1 MCFYWGFPVSK
12 LLRLAALFAST
23 SLFASVATAGETV
36 TSTYDAKGRLVKVVH
51 TGTVN
56 NNVQTTYTHD
66 KADNRKNTTTTGSP
80 NATPPP

>member
-1 MCFYWGFPVSK
+1 MPKSIRY
-12 LLRLAALFAST
+12 AALFASAA
-23 SLFASVATAGETV
+23 LYASAAHAGETV
-36 TSTYDAKGRLVKVVH
+36 TYTYDAKGRLVKVVH

-66 KADNRKNTTTTGSP
+66 KADNRKNTATTGSP

>member
-1 MCFYWGFPVSK
+1 MSRP
-12 LLRLAALFAST
+12 LQLAALLISSA
-23 SLFASVATAGETV
+23 LFAGAARAGETV
-36 TSTYDAKGRLVKVVH
+36 TYTYDAKGRLVKVVH
-51 TGTVN
+51 TGTIN

>member
-1 MCFYWGFPVSK
+1 MFRPLQFTA
-12 LLRLAALFAST
+12 LLIFSALFAG
-23 SLFASVATAGETV
+23 AAHAGETV
-36 TSTYDAKGRLVKVVH
+36 TYTNDAKGRLVKVVH